1 MKKVVVRLPDDLID
15 RVRAMSEAS
24 GETFNAVLIE
34 LLALGIFDL
43 DECEQYEDASYH

>member
-1 MKKVVVRLPDDLID
+1 MKKIVVRLPDDLID
-15 RVRAMSEAS
+15 RVKAMWEAS
-24 GETFNAVLIE
+24 GETFNEVLIE